1 MKENVSR
8 RRFLQ
13 GSALAAAGA
22 STPCSSPAL
31 APSQETGKPCPIQL
45 GIATYTF
52 RAFPREKM
60 IGFLKQF
67 GIDQINAKD
76 VKDHLPSDS
85 QQEEAA
91 IKDYAR
97 PVSNCTR
104 QERSIFA
111 KMKTRISEPSLSTA
125 SAPASA

>member
-22 STPCSSPAL
+22 SLPRSSRAL
-31 APSQETGKPCPIQL
+31 SPSQETGKPCPIQL

-60 IGFLKQF
+60 IGLLKQL

-76 VKDHLPSDS
+76 IKDHLPSDP
-85 QQEEAA
+85 QQEDAA
-91 IKDYAR
+91 LKDY
-97 PVSNCTR
+97 S
-104 QERSIFA
+104 
-111 KMKTRISEPSLSTA
+111 
-125 SAPASA
+125 SAGIKLHAAGAIYFRKDEDE